1 MKPERLGNLLRE
13 IDKRLIRIEDSL
25 RQAADASSSEV
36 LVRQPLFALKAEV
49 RRFLSKVESM
59 REPDLLNLERM
70 VDDLRE
76 AAGRDMAHNSPARD
90 PLAAVFHD
98 EFALRA
104 LTAGLRIG
112 INQIGPDEVL
122 EAVPGQKTAA
132 FQFGFSGDVL
142 VVVDQSLRP
151 NDREKEMALAALE
164 AAIEHGEYV
173 NEDIATTNVS
183 PRLKDAFLRLQGT
196 MATYK
201 NIVQVGA
208 RAQICNRLVQSEADE
223 LSPSLFGLLLGH
235 IEAVF
240 SALAQFEEWRI
251 YSENAA
257 SLPIDADTAKC
268 LASSTRILASHLRSE
283 RSADTA
289 VADALEAVANWV
301 DDQNVPDKRDVLS
314 LSRTLEN
321 IWSVVSKSVLA
332 IGRETVAVGRVAAAG
347 LILGVLLMHAEQ
359 VVPVIS
365 KVPGAEW
372 IQTAYNYLKAGGSH
386 APGK

>member
-13 IDKRLIRIEDSL
+13 IDKRLSRIDSSL
-25 RQAADASSSEV
+25 IHLTDSSISEI
-36 LVRQPLFALKAEV
+36 LARQPLFALRAEV
-49 RRFLSKVESM
+49 RRFLSKVESI

-70 VDDLRE
+70 IDELRE
-76 AAGRDMAHNSPARD
+76 VAGRGMVHNSPARD
-90 PLAAVFHD
+90 PLAAIFHD
-98 EFALRA
+98 EYGLKV
-104 LTAGLRIG
+104 LTAGMRIG
-112 INQIGPDEVL
+112 INQIGPDDVL

-132 FQFGFSGDVL
+132 FQFSFSGDVL

-183 PRLKDAFLRLQGT
+183 PRLKEAFHRLQST
-196 MATYK
+196 MASYK

-235 IEAVF
+235 IETVF

-257 SLPIDADTAKC
+257 ALPIDSDTAKS

-283 RSADTA
+283 RSADPA
-289 VADALEAVANWV
+289 VADALESVAGWV
-301 DDQNVPDKRDVLS
+301 EDQELPDKRDVLS

-321 IWSVVSKSVLA
+321 VWSVVSKAVLA
-332 IGRETVAVGRVAAAG
+332 IGRETVALGRTAAAG
-347 LILGVLLMHAEQ
+347 LILGVLLMHAAQ

-372 IQTAYNYLKAGGSH
+372 IQTAYTYLKGA
-386 APGK
+386 AANTPGN